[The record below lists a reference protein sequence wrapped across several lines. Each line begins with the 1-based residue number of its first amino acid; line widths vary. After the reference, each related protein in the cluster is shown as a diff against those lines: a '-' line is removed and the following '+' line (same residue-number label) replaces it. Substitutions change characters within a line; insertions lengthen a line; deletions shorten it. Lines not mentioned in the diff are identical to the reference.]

1 MTTLIVML
9 LVAAQAAASVGSKP
23 DFSGQWVLNASESDF
38 GLIPPPQC
46 RGLKLSHREPEV
58 IVEETGPGGEPCGQ
72 TIRYTTDGTLVT
84 YMANNVRRRAR
95 LTWSGNALVIDRT
108 DDEGVKMR
116 IETTLSAGGRKITR
130 AFDVESPQGSTNWTY
145 VYDRAK

>member
-1 MTTLIVML
+1 MTALIAML

-72 TIRYTTDGTLVT
+72 TTRYTTDGTLVT
-84 YMANNVRRRAR
+84 YLANDMRRRAR

-116 IETTLSAGGRKITR
+116 IETTLSADGRKITR
-130 AFDVESPQGSTNWTY
+130 AFDVESPQGATSWSY
-145 VYDRAK
+145 VYNRMR

>member
-1 MTTLIVML
+1 MTLIAML
-9 LVAAQAAASVGSKP
+9 LVAAQAVASVGSKP
-23 DFSGQWVLNASESDF
+23 DFSGQWVLNASASDF

-72 TIRYTTDGTLVT
+72 AIRYTTDGTLVT
-84 YMANNVRRRAR
+84 YMANNVRRRAG

-116 IETTLSAGGRKITR
+116 IETTLSADGRTLTR
-130 AFDVESPQGSTNWTY
+130 AYSVESPQGATTWSY
-145 VYDRAK
+145 VYGRMK